1 MQLFRVIVRMMGMD
15 DIRCPAVVLSQDNHG
30 LPTPAELGALTDA
43 ALISAL
49 DAAAAGERESLCH
62 LLKYLAEVES
72 RGIHLDMGYRTVF
85 DFCVLR
91 LKLSE
96 GAAMRRIYS
105 ARAAVKVPELYGKL
119 RSGEL
124 SLSSVSRLAPHLT
137 TENSRDLIARASGA
151 RLREVETIVA
161 ELAYKEARPIPEPK
175 AEASQAELSFV
186 DLAAAPAGS
195 AETPAGSAEAPGGAT
210 EAEVADPPDQNL
222 PEAHSEGGKDG
233 REDLLG
239 PGESALAVQPS
250 PPPRPPT
257 PPREGSSLKRDS
269 IHVEAPGVIRYVFR
283 SRPALLEKLE
293 LAARLLGRRPD
304 GRLEILLDLVLE
316 RFLEKEDPFRRK
328 ARAAR
333 RSKKRAR
340 RVARAV
346 RDAVWRRDGGRCAFV
361 SPEGVRCEALTKLEY
376 DHIVPWALGGASD
389 DPANIRLLCRPHNLQ
404 RARATFGDRVPPGL
418 S

>member
-137 TENSRDLIARASGA
+137 TENARDLIARASGA

-161 ELAYKEARPIPEPK
+161 ELTYKEARQIPEPK
-175 AEASQAELSFV
+175 AEVSQAELSFV
-186 DLAAAPAGS
+186 AI
-195 AETPAGSAEAPGGAT
+195 AEAPADST
-210 EAEVADPPDQNL
+210 EVSRGSTEVEVAEPPDQNL
-222 PEAHSEGGKDG
+222 PEDHSEGGEDG
-233 REDLLG
+233 REDRLG
-239 PGESALAVQPS
+239 SGESTLDEHPS
-250 PPPRPPT
+250 PQSRPAM
-257 PPREGSSLKRDS
+257 PPREAASPKRDS

-304 GRLEILLDLVLE
+304 GRLETLLDLVLE

>member
-1 MQLFRVIVRMMGMD
+1 MQLFRGLDRMIVMD
-15 DIRCPAVVLSQDNHG
+15 DNRAPVVVLSQDNHG
-30 LPTPAELGALTDA
+30 LPTTADLGALNDA
-43 ALISAL
+43 ALVSAL
-49 DAAAAGERESLCH
+49 DAAAAGERETLCH

-105 ARAAVKVPELYGKL
+105 SRAAVKVPELYDKL

-137 TENSRDLIARASGA
+137 TENAGGLIARASGA

-161 ELAYKEARPIPEPK
+161 ELTFKEARPIPGPTAEVVQSELAFAGVEALKDPAEEAKDSAEEVEEETSEQDTADDHIEARAECPIGPVDSMQAGHPSPEPTMSRR
-175 AEASQAELSFV
+175 AEA
-186 DLAAAPAGS
+186 
-195 AETPAGSAEAPGGAT
+195 
-210 EAEVADPPDQNL
+210 
-222 PEAHSEGGKDG
+222 
-233 REDLLG
+233 
-239 PGESALAVQPS
+239 
-250 PPPRPPT
+250 
-257 PPREGSSLKRDS
+257 SLKRDS

-304 GRLEILLDLVLE
+304 GRLETLLELLLE

-328 ARAAR
+328 ARSEQR
-333 RSKKRAR
+333 PKSRGR
-340 RVARAV
+340 RVAREV
-346 RDAVWRRDGGRCAFV
+346 RDAVWRRDGGRCTFLSAD
-361 SPEGVRCEALTKLEY
+361 GVRCGALTKLEY
-376 DHIVPWALGGASD
+376 DHIVPWARGGASD
-389 DPANIRLLCRPHNLQ
+389 DASNIRLLCRPHNLQ
-404 RARATFGDRVPPGL
+404 RARATFGDRVPPRL

>member
-1 MQLFRVIVRMMGMD
+1 MIVMD
-15 DIRCPAVVLSQDNHG
+15 HSIRPLVVLSQDNHG
-30 LPTPAELGALTDA
+30 LPTAAELGALTDA
-43 ALISAL
+43 ALVSAL
-49 DAAAAGERESLCH
+49 DDAAAGERETLCH

-105 ARAAVKVPELYGKL
+105 ARAAVKVPELYDKL

-137 TENSRDLIARASGA
+137 TENARGLIARASGA

-161 ELAYKEARPIPEPK
+161 ELTYKEARPIPDPN
-175 AEASQAELSFV
+175 AVVPQAELAFV
-186 DLAAAPAGS
+186 PIVETPSGS
-195 AETPAGSAEAPGGAT
+195 AEVSRGPAEEEPVIPS
-210 EAEVADPPDQNL
+210 DQSM
-222 PEAHSEGGKDG
+222 PEE
-233 REDLLG
+233 
-239 PGESALAVQPS
+239 PPS
-250 PPPRPPT
+250 P
-257 PPREGSSLKRDS
+257 REAASLKRDS
-269 IHVEAPGVIRYVFR
+269 IRVEAPGVIRYVFR

-304 GRLEILLDLVLE
+304 GRMETLLELVLE
-316 RFLEKEDPFRRK
+316 RFLEKEDPFRRNTRTPR
-328 ARAAR
+328 RA
-333 RSKKRAR
+333 KNRAR
-340 RVARAV
+340 HVARGI
-346 RDAVWRRDGGRCAFV
+346 RDMVWRRDGGRCAFV
-361 SPEGVRCEALTKLEY
+361 SPDGVRCDARTKLEY
-376 DHIVPWALGGASD
+376 DHIVPWALGGRSD
-389 DPANIRLLCRPHNLQ
+389 DPANVRLLCRAHNLQ

>member
-1 MQLFRVIVRMMGMD
+1 MQLFRALIRMMGMD
-15 DIRCPAVVLSQDNHG
+15 DIRCPVVVLSQDNHG
-30 LPTPAELGALTDA
+30 LPTAAELGALTDA

-62 LLKYLAEVES
+62 VLKYLTEVES

-96 GAAMRRIYS
+96 GAAIRRIYS

-137 TENSRDLIARASGA
+137 TENARDLIARASGA

-161 ELAYKEARPIPEPK
+161 ELSYKEARPIPEPR
-175 AEASQAELSFV
+175 AEVSQAELAFV
-186 DLAAAPAGS
+186 PIVETPTGTFEAPAGS
-195 AETPAGSAEAPGGAT
+195 AEVPRGSSEEEPVEPSDQDLPEGHAEAR
-210 EAEVADPPDQNL
+210 ADRQEEP
-222 PEAHSEGGKDG
+222 
-233 REDLLG
+233 LG
-239 PGESALAVQPS
+239 PGESKLDGHPS
-250 PPPRPPT
+250 PPSRPAM
-257 PPREGSSLKRDS
+257 PPREAASHKRDS
-269 IHVEAPGVIRYVFR
+269 IRVEAPGVIRYVFR

-304 GRLEILLDLVLE
+304 GRLETLLDLVLE
-316 RFLEKEDPFRRK
+316 RFLVKEDPFRRK

-333 RSKKRAR
+333 RPKKRAR

-361 SPEGVRCEALTKLEY
+361 SPDGVRCEARTKLEY

>member
-1 MQLFRVIVRMMGMD
+1 MQLFGALVRMIVMD
-15 DIRCPAVVLSQDNHG
+15 ASRCPVVVLSQDNHG
-30 LPTPAELGALTDA
+30 LPTAAELGALTDA
-43 ALISAL
+43 ALVSAL
-49 DAAAAGERESLCH
+49 DAAAAGERETLCH

-105 ARAAVKVPELYGKL
+105 ARAAAKIPELYDKL

-137 TENSRDLIARASGA
+137 KENAEGLIARASGA

-161 ELAYKEARPIPEPK
+161 ELTYKEARPIPEPK
-175 AEASQAELSFV
+175 ADVSQTELAFVSIAEA
-186 DLAAAPAGS
+186 PTGS
-195 AETPAGSAEAPGGAT
+195 AEVPRDPAESPRASAVQTSDHMPEGHAEAGADHQKDPLVPGGST
-210 EAEVADPPDQNL
+210 LDIPL
-222 PEAHSEGGKDG
+222 S
-233 REDLLG
+233 
-239 PGESALAVQPS
+239 S
-250 PPPRPPT
+250 PPRPAM
-257 PPREGSSLKRDS
+257 PPRESAFLKRDS

-293 LAARLLGRRPD
+293 LTARLLGRRPD
-304 GRLEILLDLVLE
+304 GRMETLLDLVLE

-333 RSKKRAR
+333 CPKKRSR
-340 RVARAV
+340 HVARGV
-346 RDAVWRRDGGRCAFV
+346 RDVVWRRDGGRCAFV
-361 SPEGVRCEALTKLEY
+361 SPDGVRCEARTKLEY

-404 RARATFGDRVPPGL
+404 RARATFGERVPPGL